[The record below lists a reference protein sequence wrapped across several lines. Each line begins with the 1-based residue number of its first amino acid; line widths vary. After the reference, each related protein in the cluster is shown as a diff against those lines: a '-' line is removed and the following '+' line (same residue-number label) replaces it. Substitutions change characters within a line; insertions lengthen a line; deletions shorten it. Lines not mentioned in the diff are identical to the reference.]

1 MMHDNPPTRA
11 ELEAEEAEAAA
22 GYSILDGR
30 ARCPHGCPGTYI
42 TLDQTTRPLVPGGRP
57 VVTAYGRH
65 VADHHPEESTMP
77 ADHAR
82 PCEECGTRPGRPMT
96 LAPEGDLDR
105 QRIAYVCE
113 ECHR

>member
-1 MMHDNPPTRA
+1 MTHPDPPTRA

-42 TLDQTTRPLVPGGRP
+42 SLEQTTPLRPGDRH

-65 VADHHPEESTMP
+65 VADHHPEEST
-77 ADHAR
+77 A
-82 PCEECGTRPGRPMT
+82 
-96 LAPEGDLDR
+96 
-105 QRIAYVCE
+105 
-113 ECHR
+113 